1 MFDLSFFYNSRLVFI
16 IANMLPLIWN
26 REAQSWWKIT
36 WNFLRH
42 YAFDIWHQLW
52 HTMFL
57 NGDIQWFKWCRKT
70 ITLSRGRQAIVSFRK
85 TNAKMQRCTN
95 VIVNASFTRSLMN
108 VAHYWLIF
116 LVNWNFCEWTW
127 LIFLVN
133 WNLSSQRCME
143 GGHNLTQIIH
153 YLSQIIHYYNF
164 FFSNFHKKVFHFIFR
179 KKNHAHFWFTP
190 WTFPWTWVIV
200 AHIFTK

>member
-1 MFDLSFFYNSRLVFI
+1 MLFFDASLSLCSQKKMNDESVPGQKKLLIGPSLLVDG
-16 IANMLPLIWN
+16 P
-26 REAQSWWKIT
+26 R
-36 WNFLRH
+36 
-42 YAFDIWHQLW
+42 
-52 HTMFL
+52 
-57 NGDIQWFKWCRKT
+57 CRKKGQ
-70 ITLSRGRQAIVSFRK
+70 LHF
-85 TNAKMQRCTN
+85 QRCTN
-95 VIVNASFTRSLMN
+95 VIVNASFTRSLTN

-164 FFSNFHKKVFHFIFR
+164 FFSNFHKKDFQFIFR
-179 KKNHAHFWFTP
+179 KK
-190 WTFPWTWVIV
+190 IK
-200 AHIFTK
+200 HIFGLHHELSHKC

>member
-1 MFDLSFFYNSRLVFI
+1 MRISIFLEGPSLNDVTNLT
-16 IANMLPLIWN
+16 LPL
-26 REAQSWWKIT
+26 
-36 WNFLRH
+36 
-42 YAFDIWHQLW
+42 
-52 HTMFL
+52 
-57 NGDIQWFKWCRKT
+57 
-70 ITLSRGRQAIVSFRK
+70 V
-85 TNAKMQRCTN
+85 RCTN
-95 VIVNASFTRSLMN
+95 VIVNASFTRSLTN

-179 KKNHAHFWFTP
+179 KNHAQFWFTP
-190 WTFPWTWVIV
+190 WTFPWLWVIV